1 MKDRWHNEEWLKS
14 VTAETAIAE
23 IENAVYEASSL
34 LERLEGVG
42 RLLGN
47 GHHAR
52 QNVAAF
58 AANELKERLD
68 K

>member
-1 MKDRWHNEEWLKS
+1 MIDRWHDEEWLKS
-14 VTAETAIAE
+14 VTLETAVAE

-52 QNVAAF
+52 QKVAAF
-58 AANELKERLD
+58 AAKELKERLD
-68 K
+68 Q

>member
-1 MKDRWHNEEWLKS
+1 MA
-14 VTAETAIAE
+14 VAE

-47 GHHAR
+47 GHHAM
-52 QNVAAF
+52 QQVAAF
-58 AANELKERLD
+58 AAQEMKDRLD